1 MSEVTQKDAIAL
13 YNNDSPDKRAI
24 LALKIGHDIN
34 SGSLSETEMALAIAI
49 CEQLCE
55 DVHVAVRQSLSQTLK
70 KSKEIPKE
78 LALKLANDVLEVSV
92 PMIEFSDLLND
103 KDLITLART
112 GGKER
117 QLAITHRKTISPVV
131 SHTLA
136 EEGDEDVV
144 ESLLKNEGADLEE
157 ETLEAVLNRFQNSPA
172 IHTGMAQRH
181 KLPKHI
187 VERMVDLVSDHIKT
201 QLLEHH
207 PLSEILLEKMMLESR
222 EDAVRRILADPH
234 SKRDAA
240 LLVKKLSRSG
250 KLSAELIFRALEI
263 GDRTFFEHALAERVG
278 IDLDSTL
285 LLIKDPGERGF
296 AALYNKAGLP
306 KKDFQSINYLVD
318 AEYRSKRHAPIT
330 NSQDNFTPA
339 ENEPESWLTATKN
352 TKSKWR
358 LF

>member
-13 YNNDSPDKRAI
+13 YQNDSPDRRAI
-24 LALKIGHDIN
+24 LALKLGHDIN
-34 SGSLSETEMALAIAI
+34 SGNLSETELALAIAI
-49 CEQLCE
+49 CEQLSE
-55 DVHVAVRQSLSQTLK
+55 DIHVAVRQSLSQTLK
-70 KSKEIPKE
+70 KSSDIPKE
-78 LALKLANDVLEVSV
+78 LAVKLANDVLEVSL
-92 PMIEFSDLLND
+92 PMIEFSDLLSDN
-103 KDLITLART
+103 DLISLART
-112 GGKER
+112 GDKDR
-117 QLAITHRKTISPVV
+117 QLAITQRKLISPAV
-131 SHTLA
+131 SHTLV

-144 ESLLKNEGADLEE
+144 ESLLHNDGADLEDK
-157 ETLEAVLNRFQNSPA
+157 TMEAVLDRFQNSPA

-187 VERMVDLVSDHIKT
+187 VERMVDLVGDQIKAE
-201 QLLEHH
+201 LLARH

-240 LLVKKLSRSG
+240 LLVKKLEKAG

-263 GDRTFFEHALAERVG
+263 GDRAFFEHALAERVG
-278 IDLDSTL
+278 IDVDAALM
-285 LLIKDPGERGF
+285 LIKDPGERGF
-296 AALYNKAGLP
+296 AALYRKAGLP
-306 KKDFQSINYLVD
+306 QKDFQSINYLVD

-330 NSQDNFTPA
+330 RTQNSFPA
-339 ENEPESWLTATKN
+339 AEAEPESWLTATKK